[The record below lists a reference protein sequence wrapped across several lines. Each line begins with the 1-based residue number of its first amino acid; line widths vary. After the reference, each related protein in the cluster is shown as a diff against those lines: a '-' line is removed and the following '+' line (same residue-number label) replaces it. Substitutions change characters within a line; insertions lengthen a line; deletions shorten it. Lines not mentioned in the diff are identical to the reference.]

1 MPEIKAHTER
11 TQACSMML
19 GHIHTWKTQLQD
31 GSVSLLRQ
39 LHHEEQEQEWDR
51 GSEEK
56 EEEWLSL
63 FIVPLSSI
71 FSRIFQVIS
80 YINTVKAV
88 LTYIQGG
95 CNKA

>member
-1 MPEIKAHTER
+1 MPEIKVHTER
-11 TQACSMML
+11 TQACSVML
-19 GHIHTWKTQLQD
+19 GHTHTWKTQLQD
-31 GSVSLLRQ
+31 RSVSLLRQ
-39 LHHEEQEQEWDR
+39 LHHEKQEQEWDQ

-80 YINTVKAV
+80 YHKH
-88 LTYIQGG
+88 
-95 CNKA
+95 C